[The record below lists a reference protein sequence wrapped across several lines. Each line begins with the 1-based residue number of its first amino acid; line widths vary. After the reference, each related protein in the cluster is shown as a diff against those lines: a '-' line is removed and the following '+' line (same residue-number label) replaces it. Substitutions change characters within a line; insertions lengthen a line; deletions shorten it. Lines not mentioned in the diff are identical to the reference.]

1 MPLALLTSLPLA
13 ADARTS
19 VLGLVLQAGP
29 FAKGVLALLFVMSVV
44 CWAIMW
50 GRWRLLR
57 GVARADESFAR
68 AFRARRGLGEVRM
81 TAAQN
86 PGSVLGRLA
95 VTGLGA
101 LADRGRESGPADS
114 GTIDLAARAMQRARV
129 HEMEILERNLAF
141 LATTGSV
148 SPFLGLM
155 GTVWGVM
162 TAFLN
167 IGVQGSASLIVVAPG
182 IAEAL
187 IATLAGLAAA
197 IPATVG
203 YNHFVSRVR
212 SIDNLAAAFITEFA
226 DVAAREPHAA
236 EAHAAEPHARVTPEV
251 ARREAGV

>member
-1 MPLALLTSLPLA
+1 MPLAFLSSVLLA

-19 VLGLVLQAGP
+19 VLALILQAGV

-57 GVARADESFAR
+57 GVTRADEAFAR
-68 AFRARRGLGEVRM
+68 AFRARRGLAEVRL
-81 TAAQN
+81 TAAQH
-86 PGSVLGRLA
+86 PDSVLGRLA
-95 VTGLGA
+95 VTGLGV
-101 LADRGRESGPADS
+101 LSERGREAAHADA
-114 GTIDLAARAMQRARV
+114 GGLELATRAMQRARV

-236 EAHAAEPHARVTPEV
+236 ESHARGAPEA
-251 ARREAGV
+251 ARQEVGA

>member
-1 MPLALLTSLPLA
+1 MPLAPFSPLPLA

-19 VLGLVLQAGP
+19 VLALILQAGA
-29 FAKGVLALLFVMSVV
+29 FAKAVLALLFVMSVV

-57 GVARADESFAR
+57 RVSRADEAFAR
-68 AFRARRGLGEVRM
+68 AFRARRGLAEVRL
-81 TAAQN
+81 TAAQH
-86 PGSVLGRLA
+86 PDSVLGRLA
-95 VTGLGA
+95 VTGLGVVSDRSREAAGDDANA
-101 LADRGRESGPADS
+101 LE
-114 GTIDLAARAMQRARV
+114 LATRAMQRARV
-129 HEMEILERNLAF
+129 HEMEVLERHLAF

-187 IATLAGLAAA
+187 IATIAGLAAA
-197 IPATVG
+197 IPAVVG
-203 YNHFVSRVR
+203 YNYFVSRVR

-226 DVAAREPHAA
+226 DLAAREPHAA
-236 EAHAAEPHARVTPEV
+236 EGHARSAPEV
-251 ARREAGV
+251 TRQEVGA

>member
-1 MPLALLTSLPLA
+1 MALALLTPLPLA

-19 VLGLVLQAGP
+19 VPALIMQAGA
-29 FAKGVLALLFVMSVV
+29 FAKGVLLVLFIMSVV

-57 GVARADESFAR
+57 RVTRADDGFSR
-68 AFRARRGLGEVRM
+68 TFRARRALGEVRL
-81 TAAQN
+81 TAAQH
-86 PGSVLGRLA
+86 PESVLGRVAIVGQGVLSERNQEGGPPDPA
-95 VTGLGA
+95 VL
-101 LADRGRESGPADS
+101 
-114 GTIDLAARAMQRARV
+114 DLAARAMQRARV
-129 HEMEILERNLAF
+129 HEMEILEKNLAF

-148 SPFLGLM
+148 APFLGLM

-197 IPATVG
+197 IPAVVG

-212 SIDNLAAAFITEFA
+212 SIDNLAAAFITEFI
-226 DVAAREPHAA
+226 DVAAHEPRGGTAQA
-236 EAHAAEPHARVTPEV
+236 RLAAEPVH
-251 ARREAGV
+251 REAGV